1 MELYQLKSFV
11 AIAREQNLTRTA
23 EHLCLSQSALSS
35 QIKALEEDLGVV
47 LFRRSSRG
55 MLLTEH
61 GESLLSHAQGILEAA
76 REMRQKA
83 AALTRGIGETVTIGL
98 NVDPSFLRVGAIN
111 RRLSLLHT
119 DLNVIFL
126 ASQTINTAGLL
137 RQRQIDLGF
146 FYGDTS
152 DADID
157 HALISQVDFCVVIPN
172 GLLKRVQARE
182 WAELAA
188 LPWIWAGG
196 DSPPYSVLNEH
207 FERRQLVPNQVVTT
221 EDEHTVRELVLEGQ
235 GVAVM
240 REEEAL
246 PLAEQGHVVIW
257 EQGRMTLP
265 LSLASLDKRNEEKRI
280 RAVQEAVRHIWQE
293 PRDNLWGDLQDKCWI

>member
-1 MELYQLKSFV
+1 VELYQLKSFV

-23 EHLCLSQSALSS
+23 EQLCLSQSALSS
-35 QIKALEEDLGVV
+35 QIKALEEELGLA

-61 GESLLSHAQGILEAA
+61 GEALLSYALGTLEAA

-83 AALTRGIGETVTIGL
+83 AALSRGIGETVTIGL
-98 NVDPSFLRVGAIN
+98 HVAPTFLRIGAIN

-126 ASQTINTAGLL
+126 TSRTVNTAELL

-146 FYGDTS
+146 FYGDVS
-152 DADID
+152 DADIQ
-157 HALISQVDFCVVIPN
+157 HTLIAQVDFCVVIPRE
-172 GLLKRVQARE
+172 LLKGLAARE
-182 WAELAA
+182 WPDVAA
-188 LPWIWAGG
+188 LPWVWAGG
-196 DSPPYSVLNEH
+196 DSPPYAMLSDY
-207 FERRQLVPNQVVTT
+207 FERRRLVPNQVVSSG
-221 EDEHTVRELVLEGQ
+221 DEHTVRELLLAGQ
-235 GVAVM
+235 GAAVM

-265 LSLASLDKRNEEKRI
+265 LSLACLDKRHEEKRI
-280 RAVQEAVRHIWQE
+280 RAVLETVRHIWQE
-293 PRDNLWGDLQDKCWI
+293 PRDNIWGDLQDKCWV